1 MAKPN
6 IYFIDLDSC
15 YHFETDP
22 VIGGMR
28 YDDNIGGLINI
39 SDDIGH
45 GAVFKENELENRI
58 TIEM

>member
-1 MAKPN
+1 
-6 IYFIDLDSC
+6 
-15 YHFETDP
+15 
-22 VIGGMR
+22 MR